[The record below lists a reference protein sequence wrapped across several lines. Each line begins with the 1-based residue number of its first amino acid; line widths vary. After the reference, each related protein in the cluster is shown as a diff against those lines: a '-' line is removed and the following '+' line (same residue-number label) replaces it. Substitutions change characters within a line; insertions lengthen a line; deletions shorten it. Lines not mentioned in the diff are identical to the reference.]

1 MQEKRYAEITV
12 RDILDRAGIGSS
24 TFYTHYFDKEDVQ
37 SSLLEQVFEQLF
49 QQLLQRNG
57 RQGIVPSLELFQH
70 IQHANWYQNIAKEMG
85 HAHSRLETRA
95 EPLCHRICG
104 TLPTMSFQAVST
116 VVLTDSFLILLY
128 KLSAGNRKG
137 NTLCSLVTPGM
148 TIWLNP

>member
-1 MQEKRYAEITV
+1 MTSDRSIEEPCEVTNLTHGFGAE
-12 RDILDRAGIGSS
+12 RRGRPLRLGIKV
-24 TFYTHYFDKEDVQ
+24 T
-37 SSLLEQVFEQLF
+37 
-49 QQLLQRNG
+49 RNH
-57 RQGIVPSLELFQH
+57 RIFPCDEAVYKVLYLA
-70 IQHANWYQNIAKEMG
+70 IQNIAKEMD

-95 EPLCHRICG
+95 KPLCHRICG
-104 TLPTMSFQAVST
+104 ALPTMSFQAVSA